1 MQLHAP
7 RALHSAR
14 FLRGVEGRVL
24 PWLRLGRRDGRQIPR
39 YAQLAPNWRRQKPR
53 DGFEHEVWLIATK
66 KPSRG
71 RPASRGVGLAKRS
84 NLAFP
89 PPDARRRQAAVAKRH
104 RSRPQ
109 APPSAS
115 RRCYRRRSCA
125 LARHARRPRGS
136 GRRHGRGRCRRGRPV
151 LVGREARPGRHRG
164 LALHGPRQARSPLL
178 QPLRDDVGDDLRG
191 DGQKDA
197 EVPHLLGSEKARE
210 GQEADAEGAP
220 RCQGGGLRGKGPR
233 EELRGAGGRR
243 RELLHLDG
251 QGSRH
256 LLRVRPPLVDK
267 KRPLAVEALVPEV
280 RRRQVIRR
288 SPTYPR
294 TSKEMSPCSSVST
307 LSTIRRS
314 VSIFSDVEHPGL
326 YQMPPPISKP

>member
-1 MQLHAP
+1 MDGKFPGTLSSRPTGAARSLETALSTRFGDCDKETKPRPPRVPWNWIGEAQQSGIPAP
-7 RALHSAR
+7 RRS
-14 FLRGVEGRVL
+14 E
-24 PWLRLGRRDGRQIPR
+24 
-39 YAQLAPNWRRQKPR
+39 AP
-53 DGFEHEVWLIATK
+53 G
-66 KPSRG
+66 SRG
-71 RPASRGVGLAKRS
+71 EA
-84 NLAFP
+84 P
-89 PPDARRRQAAVAKRH
+89 PESSAGAAV
-104 RSRPQ
+104 SQ
-109 APPSAS
+109 STLLS
-115 RRCYRRRSCA
+115 TQSCA
-125 LARHARRPRGS
+125 LARHARRHRGS
-136 GRRHGRGRCRRGRPV
+136 GHRHGSGRCRRGRPV

-164 LALHGPRQARSPLL
+164 HALHGPRQARSPLL

-243 RELLHLDG
+243 RELLHLDS

-256 LLRVRPPLVDK
+256 LLRVRPPLVDE